1 MFRLWKFLIYI
12 LIGFLI
18 GMAFIE
24 PPKKEDLYTV
34 YRLDKNFVYSTVA
47 GEYLSTNVKLLDA
60 CLYLKYV
67 SSEIADVTISKLQ
80 DKEYIFKTLEGG
92 EFSIIDIKESE
103 LIPDVVF
110 VKVVG
115 VANTTKFWVSLD
127 SLIQI
132 GNE

>member
-24 PPKKEDLYTV
+24 PSKKEDLYTV

-80 DKEYIFKTLEGG
+80 DKEYILKTLEGG